1 MDRSC
6 TLIKLQSIITET
18 YFTSSGNTTRIEHK
32 TLALWE
38 KRHDRSQTILQ
49 LIIAEIGS
57 PRKW

>member
-6 TLIKLQSIITET
+6 TLIKLQNIITET

-32 TLALWE
+32 NTSSLGEETW
-38 KRHDRSQTILQ
+38 SQAILQ